1 MNRKSID
8 TFVKKARVDEI
19 VLLSLMD
26 LRVTSELL
34 CTAARDDFER
44 LIFLP
49 PLPKCL
55 DYKRGLPCHPGEILK
70 CCVHGVT
77 LRHPGMCGSQRTT
90 G

>member
-49 PLPKCL
+49 ASPTA
-55 DYKRGLPCHPGEILK
+55 EIIDMNHHSYLIQ
-70 CCVHGVT
+70 C
-77 LRHPGMCGSQRTT
+77 
-90 G
+90 